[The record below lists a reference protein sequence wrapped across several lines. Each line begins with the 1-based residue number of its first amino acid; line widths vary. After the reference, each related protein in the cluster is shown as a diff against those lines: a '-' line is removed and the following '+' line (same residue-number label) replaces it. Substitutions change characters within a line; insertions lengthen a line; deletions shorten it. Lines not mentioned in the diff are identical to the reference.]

1 MIPEIKTILF
11 ATNQGPEARHV
22 FNYALS
28 QALHYQAKIHVLYVV
43 EPLPPYAQSLV
54 EQHLTKDKAREL
66 REKNREQFMAD
77 FKARLERFC
86 GDETCKL
93 DQGQDLIEEIK
104 LLEGRPAETIKNESK
119 KIGADLIVMG
129 THRRK
134 LSTSGLIGSTARKV
148 VNSSVI
154 PVLTVYTPDDK
165 LETTTGTSS

>member
-1 MIPEIKTILF
+1 MIPEIKKILF
-11 ATNQGPEARHV
+11 ATNKGPEARHV

-54 EQHLTKDKAREL
+54 EHHLTKDKAKEL
-66 REKNREQFMAD
+66 QEKNREEFMAD
-77 FKARLERFC
+77 FKSRLERFC

-93 DQGQDLIEEIK
+93 DQGENLIEEIK
-104 LLEGRPAETIKNESK
+104 LLEGRPADTIKNEAQN
-119 KIGADLIVMG
+119 IGADLIVMG

-148 VNSSVI
+148 VNSSKI
-154 PVLTVYTPDDK
+154 PVLTVYTPDDQ
-165 LETTTGTSS
+165 LENTQGHSS

>member
-11 ATNQGPEARHV
+11 ATNQGPEARYV
-22 FNYALS
+22 FSYALS

-54 EQHLTKDKAREL
+54 EQHLTKDKALEL
-66 REKNREQFMAD
+66 QKKNREQFIAD
-77 FKARLERFC
+77 FKTRLERFC

-93 DQGQDLIEEIK
+93 DQGENLIKEIK
-104 LLEGRPAETIKNESK
+104 LLEGRPDETIKDEAK

-148 VNSSVI
+148 VNSSRI
-154 PVLTVYTPDDK
+154 PVLTVYTPDDQ
-165 LETTTGTSS
+165 LEKTS